1 MESNT
6 VIKVLMILVILLA
19 AFTAILY
26 VYPYKINFVNTAQN
40 MSNNV
45 KLGDFLSSYN
55 INLSKLSDKDLYYF
69 YGGLSNN
76 SIVFGC
82 NYEMEPLAIALPVT
96 SALLQTEY
104 NNVIRDI
111 SLISMCSVENYT
123 NCTVAEKQLYQFVN
137 KSLNSS
143 EISQLFN
150 FSYSQAQAYYSEI
163 VASGLQNYSV
173 VNPLKYDLKL
183 FKNSTSESGMIN
195 AMLKMKEMTI
205 NIVFQGNGKILDY
218 GNETGIYSPFQFQ
231 VYKLINATSCSDSK
245 IFNIV
250 VDPAYFSSPT
260 YSYIYNGFSNY
271 TNICIINKDNSCS
284 ASEMEKL
291 NMSFYAN

>member
-195 AMLKMKEMTI
+195 ALLKMKEMTI

-260 YSYIYNGFSNY
+260 YRYIYNGFSNY